1 MTTYAASLA
10 NEAGAIDPEA
20 TPRTRRVVANDD
32 PESPFVYL
40 DTASTRAGNGEV
52 AQKLEGERVA
62 IIGLGGTGSYV
73 LDQVAKTPVE
83 RITLF
88 EAHDFLTK
96 KRVRPPGAAPMD
108 TEGWRE
114 GEEGGS
120 NVRVR

>member
-40 DTASTRAGNGEV
+40 DTASTRAGIGEV

-83 RITLF
+83 RIDLF
-88 EAHDFLTK
+88 DDDDFLQHNRSEER
-96 KRVRPPGAAPMD
+96 RVGTGD
-108 TEGWRE
+108 
-114 GEEGGS
+114 GS
-120 NVRVR
+120 